1 MARRSEYP
9 RGGLARTGRIS
20 SYIGGPSINCKLGPA
35 RPIAG
40 TRKLALGGQDS
51 GRRIDPAVLV
61 HAPVVQAPLGRLICA
76 KCLGLSQWLG
86 CLGAE
91 PDISLLP
98 LPAAARQ
105 QQDDSAA
112 PDYALRSLHR
122 IPTSHSGCEATHGQ
136 LPSFAQAAGAPS
148 IERDIERHRV
158 MVRAVTVGAVA
169 YTDRPDLGTGQ
180 QIIEQDDRHEAAGR
194 PRGAQCRVA
203 TQVRLECQ

>member
-40 TRKLALGGQDS
+40 TRRLALRGQDS

-148 IERDIERHRV
+148 IQRDIEGQRIV
-158 MVRAVTVGAVA
+158 IRAMAGGAI
-169 YTDRPDLGTGQ
+169 THIDRFDIRAGQ
-180 QIIEQDDRHEAAGR
+180 QIVEQDDRHETACG
-194 PRGAQCRVA
+194 P
-203 TQVRLECQ
+203 